1 MEPSLISDLL
11 ALVPQAAL
19 AVLFAAFVLYWDKK
33 QQCRDDAHLGQYK
46 CLVDRL
52 ESVIKANT
60 EALAKLSLA
69 EEIRKELRAK

>member
-33 QQCRDDAHLGQYK
+33 QQCRDDAHLEQYK

-60 EALAKLSLA
+60 EALAQLNLGNDL
-69 EEIRKELRAK
+69 RKELRAK